1 MINMIDLIQEKTPD
15 SVKVTIKKGD
25 AVIWEGT
32 KLELQDLFKI
42 LGDLGLTV
50 RLQEIESLV

>member
-1 MINMIDLIQEKTPD
+1 MNMIDLIQEKTPD

-32 KLELQDLFKI
+32 KLEIQDLFKI

>member
-15 SVKVTIKKGD
+15 SVKVTVKKGD

>member
-1 MINMIDLIQEKTPD
+1 MNMIDLIQEKTPT

-32 KLELQDLFKI
+32 KLEIQDLFKI
-42 LGDLGLTV
+42 LGELGLTV

>member
-1 MINMIDLIQEKTPD
+1 MIDLIQEKTPD
-15 SVKVTIKKGD
+15 SVKVTVKKGD